1 MEFNQTG
8 PILTLGNLVGRAS
21 WTEIWCLYSFL
32 LYRINDIDIHNINH
46 KCMYTGCLKKRSH
59 KERRGFQAAV
69 KADIALTVLHWVVL
83 YYDCTIRLKTHS
95 PNQQT
100 SPKTPLSTFNWILK
114 ETYFWFEAIFGI
126 YMGLEPLWPFFLRH
140 PVFEID
146 DVVLKT
152 VQLE

>member
-21 WTEIWCLYSFL
+21 WTEICCLYSFL
-32 LYRINDIDIHNINH
+32 LHRINDIDIHNINH

-95 PNQQT
+95 PDQQT
-100 SPKTPLSTFNWILK
+100 SPKTPLSTGCPKKRGDLCSELVSRCLEASNQKSLEGWPPFNLILHIR
-114 ETYFWFEAIFGI
+114 TCF
-126 YMGLEPLWPFFLRH
+126 
-140 PVFEID
+140 
-146 DVVLKT
+146 
-152 VQLE
+152 